1 MPNRE
6 IAVDAFANYAP
17 DARALV
23 AKHISLLQRLPD
35 TFLPI
40 LLVQIKQYDYA
51 FPAEREKLSSL
62 LAGLETLDTRSFASV
77 MGPFAAIQLPP
88 QLLSQDWI
96 NNPQQFSESLT
107 AWLWSQHRID
117 EYHKAAENYLKN
129 LPATPRVPIVPRSTF
144 VLLGREISESPEPL
158 FRKLAPHGTV
168 FSNVDASDGLESI
181 FSEAVSRSRKYPAK
195 YAHWYIEG
203 GDEIAAPELTTLSY
217 SRLVPAILRSSKLV
231 QEMPDQARSAKPSTV
246 ESVTSY
252 VASLG
257 PEALGLKEEPD
268 IPLRHFKASVLTQG
282 AGCQIFST
290 TFVQWA
296 ARECLH
302 RAEPLTLIA
311 RFGTRQVLQPME
323 RLMGKN
329 PLSQPQDARGSLL
342 DADMGAYYTWINQ
355 SRLPGSDAS
364 RFLAWW
370 DRGGTAVAVSPGMAL
385 GTKSAQRVTIAEILK
400 WMA

>member
-1 MPNRE
+1 MSRPE
-6 IAVDAFANYAP
+6 ITVEAFANYPP

-23 AKHISLLQRLPD
+23 AKHIRLLQRLPD

-51 FPAEREKLSSL
+51 FPAEREKVSSL
-62 LAGLETLDTRSFASV
+62 LAGLETLNPTSFANV
-77 MGPFAAIQLPP
+77 TGPFAAIHLPP
-88 QLLSQDWI
+88 ELLSQDWI

-117 EYHKAAENYLKN
+117 EYHRAAENYLTN
-129 LPATPRVPIVPRSTF
+129 LPTSPRVPVVPRSTF
-144 VLLGREISESPEPL
+144 VLLGREVSESAGPL

-168 FSNVDASDGLESI
+168 FSNVDGSGGVDSI
-181 FSEAVSRSRKYPAK
+181 FSEAISRSRKYPIK

-203 GDEIAAPELTTLSY
+203 GDGVAAPGLTTVSY
-217 SRLVPAILRSSKLV
+217 NHLVPAMLRSSKLV
-231 QEMPDQARSAKPSTV
+231 QEMPDQARRAKPSTV

-252 VASLG
+252 VASLS
-257 PEALGLKEEPD
+257 PETLGLNEEPD
-268 IPLRHFKASVLTQG
+268 IPLRHFSASVLTQG

-311 RFGTRQVLQPME
+311 RFGTRQVLQPMD

-329 PLSQPQDARGSLL
+329 PLTQPQDPLGSLV

-364 RFLAWW
+364 HFLAWW
-370 DRGGTAVAVSPGMAL
+370 EHGRTAVAISPAMAR
-385 GTKSAQRVTIAEILK
+385 GTKSMQRVTIAEILK